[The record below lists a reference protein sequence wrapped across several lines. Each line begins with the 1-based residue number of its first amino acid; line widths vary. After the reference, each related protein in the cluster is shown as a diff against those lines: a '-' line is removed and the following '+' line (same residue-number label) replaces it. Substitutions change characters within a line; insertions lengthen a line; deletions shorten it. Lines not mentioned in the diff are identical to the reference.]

1 MIHSLS
7 VSNFR
12 SIREEAVLDLRIP
25 KTAPD
30 LLCFRQSQVRPDIRL
45 PPVVVLMGPNGSG
58 KTTLLRALDMV
69 IRIVR
74 TPWREDETP
83 VKRIRPFFS
92 PTFRDKQTRFC
103 LELEADWLA
112 PGVNMDLFR
121 YELSVHGGQ
130 IMSEALLHFPKGRP
144 KRLFYRGAPGEPIYF
159 SREFGIT
166 SKDDRLKEVRNDVSV
181 IATLTMTNVP
191 LAMRIASNLRHSLLT
206 TNVMYDGDWR
216 LPTEALIGFWESN
229 SNNRERLK
237 HDLQR
242 SDLAIHDVNIQEIGG
257 TKHVLFDHHALDTP
271 IPLRYESGGTQR
283 LFHLWLQLFIALELG
298 LTAVIDE
305 IDDNLHVDIVRELFH
320 NFQSQETNP
329 RNAQLFVTAH
339 NVGLLDDLEKEELFI
354 VEKGEDGG
362 TRVHGAQDVQ
372 GLRRDTRLY
381 SKYRLGVLGGI
392 PQIG

>member
-25 KTAPD
+25 KTAPG
-30 LLCFRQSQVRPDIRL
+30 LPRFRQSQVRPDIRL

-92 PTFRDKQTRFC
+92 PTFRDKPTRFC

-144 KRLFYRGAPGEPIYF
+144 RRLFYRGAPGEPIYF

-191 LAMRIASNLRHSLLT
+191 LAMRIAANLRHSLLT

-237 HDLQR
+237 QALQR
-242 SDLAIHDVNIQEIGG
+242 SDLEIHDVNIQEIGG

-271 IPLRYESGGTQR
+271 IPLHHESGGTQR

-320 NFQSQETNP
+320 DFQSQETNP
-329 RNAQLFVTAH
+329 RNAQLLVTAH
-339 NVGLLDDLEKEELFI
+339 NVGLIDDLEKEELFI

-381 SKYRLGVLGGI
+381 PKYRLGVLGGV

>member
-30 LLCFRQSQVRPDIRL
+30 LPHFRQSQARPDIRL

-58 KTTLLRALDMV
+58 RTTLLRALDMV

-92 PTFRDKQTRFC
+92 PPFRDKQTRFC

-112 PGVNMDLFR
+112 PGGNKDLFR

-130 IMSEALLHFPKGRP
+130 IISEALLHFPQGRP
-144 KRLFYRGAPGEPIYF
+144 RRLFYRGAPGEPIYV

-166 SKDDRLKEVRNDVSV
+166 SKDSRLKAVRNDVSV
-181 IATLTMTNVP
+181 IATLTMVNVP
-191 LAMRIASNLRHSLLT
+191 LAMRIATNLRHSLLT

-216 LPTEALIGFWESN
+216 LPTKALIGFWESN
-229 SNNRERLK
+229 SNIRERIK
-237 HDLQR
+237 QELQR
-242 SDLAIHDVNIQEIGG
+242 SDLGIHDVNIREIGG
-257 TKHVLFDHHALDTP
+257 ARDILFDHHALDTP
-271 IPLRYESGGTQR
+271 IPLRRESGGTQR

-305 IDDNLHVDIVRELFH
+305 IDDNLHVDIVCDLLHE
-320 NFQSQETNP
+320 FQSQETNP
-329 RNAQLFVTAH
+329 HNAQLLVTAH

>member
-30 LLCFRQSQVRPDIRL
+30 LPRFRQSQVRPDIRL
-45 PPVVVLMGPNGSG
+45 PPVGVLMGPNGSG

-130 IMSEALLHFPKGRP
+130 IMAEALLHFPKGRP

-191 LAMRIASNLRHSLLT
+191 LAMRIAANLRHSLLT

-216 LPTEALIGFWESN
+216 LPTEALISFWESN

-237 HDLQR
+237 YDLQR
-242 SDLAIHDVNIQEIGG
+242 SDLAIHDMNIQEIGG
-257 TKHVLFDHHALDTP
+257 TKHVFFDHHALDTP
-271 IPLRYESGGTQR
+271 IPLHYESGGTQR

-320 NFQSQETNP
+320 KFQSQETNP
-329 RNAQLFVTAH
+329 RNAQLLVTSH
-339 NVGLLDDLEKEELFI
+339 KVGLLDDLEKEELFI

-362 TRVHGAQDVQ
+362 TRVYGAQDVQ

-381 SKYRLGVLGGI
+381 PKYRLGVLGGI

>member
-30 LLCFRQSQVRPDIRL
+30 LPRFRQSQVRPDIRL

-144 KRLFYRGAPGEPIYF
+144 RRLFYRGTPGEPIYF

-166 SKDDRLKEVRNDVSV
+166 SKDNRLKAVRSDVSV

-216 LPTEALIGFWESN
+216 LPTEALIGFWEIN
-229 SNNRERLK
+229 SNIREQIK
-237 HDLQR
+237 QALQR

-271 IPLRYESGGTQR
+271 IPLRHESGGTQR

-354 VEKGEDGG
+354 VEKGEDCG